1 MNDDATQVELGSL
14 RSTFSNFPRRTT
26 TLVERWNRGVYG
38 GVRRASTLP
47 VQTDRGPLV
56 RRIGSAQTFLTPAEV
71 DRLVADYDAGL
82 SVRGLAKKYGIH
94 RGTVSAHL
102 RRRNVALHRPGLG
115 VDDRA
120 EAVRLF
126 RAGVSMRAI
135 ARRLGVGRS
144 PVRAALD
151 EAGVL
156 VSEQPTSEAVS
167 EPGGQ
172 DAGLEAVS

>member
-1 MNDDATQVELGSL
+1 M
-14 RSTFSNFPRRTT
+14 
-26 TLVERWNRGVYG
+26 
-38 GVRRASTLP
+38 
-47 VQTDRGPLV
+47 

-126 RAGVSMRAI
+126 RAGVSMRGAI

>member
-1 MNDDATQVELGSL
+1 M
-14 RSTFSNFPRRTT
+14 
-26 TLVERWNRGVYG
+26 
-38 GVRRASTLP
+38 
-47 VQTDRGPLV
+47 
-56 RRIGSAQTFLTPAEV
+56 
-71 DRLVADYDAGL
+71 
-82 SVRGLAKKYGIH
+82 
-94 RGTVSAHL
+94 
-102 RRRNVALHRPGLG
+102 
-115 VDDRA
+115 DDRA